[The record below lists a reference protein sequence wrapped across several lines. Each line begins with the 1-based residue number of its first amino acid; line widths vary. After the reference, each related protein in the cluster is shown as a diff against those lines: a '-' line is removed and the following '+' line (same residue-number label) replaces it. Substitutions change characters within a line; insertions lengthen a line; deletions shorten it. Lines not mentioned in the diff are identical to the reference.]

1 MFLHTSETEETQI
14 QHLSFL
20 SCVFIKM
27 CGTSLCTYRLMQP
40 ESSVKRLLRCLCT
53 DQSITDLNQSLTVF
67 HSEDV
72 IVNLLVCVWT
82 QILTNRTDRDSP
94 VTQSDTSSCRF
105 SLLLPSTPEL
115 TWSCWIHF
123 TVFYRKPASS
133 ESPVVLQLR
142 ETELRTAVCS

>member
-1 MFLHTSETEETQI
+1 
-14 QHLSFL
+14 
-20 SCVFIKM
+20 
-27 CGTSLCTYRLMQP
+27 MQP

-115 TWSCWIHF
+115 
-123 TVFYRKPASS
+123 
-133 ESPVVLQLR
+133 VVLLEPLHSVLQKVSSR
-142 ETELRTAVCS
+142 AAAP

>member
-72 IVNLLVCVWT
+72 IVNLLVFGLRSRPTGRTVT
-82 QILTNRTDRDSP
+82 VQSHSLTPAAAGSAPPAACFYHPHQNS
-94 VTQSDTSSCRF
+94 
-105 SLLLPSTPEL
+105 
-115 TWSCWIHF
+115 WSCWSLF
-123 TVFYRKPASS
+123 TVFYRK
-133 ESPVVLQLR
+133 SPVVLQLR